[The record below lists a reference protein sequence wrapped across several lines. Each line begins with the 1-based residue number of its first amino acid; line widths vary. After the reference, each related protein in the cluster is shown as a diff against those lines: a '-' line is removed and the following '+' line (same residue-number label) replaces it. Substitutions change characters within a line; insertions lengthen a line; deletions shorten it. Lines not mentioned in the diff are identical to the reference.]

1 MLPGGNTTLLNNGND
16 RDEIRAKGLL
26 RITALAEW
34 MNSNEARPRP
44 EMIAER
50 INRFSKDYM
59 MNVEDVKELLSDA
72 SMSIQK
78 GVSAYDYLKGGKP
91 SFSRKAGTYMKY
103 LSNLKPEEYAS
114 VTREIGLSPEGQGMV
129 LENKGTNRNI
139 SADERQAIIDKGKRP
154 NFTEA
159 EYQRGEFGKVF

>member
-34 MNSNEARPRP
+34 MNGKVRPRP
-44 EMIAER
+44 EMIEER

-59 MNVEDVKELLSDA
+59 MNIEDVKELLSDA

-103 LSNLKPEEYAS
+103 LGNLTPDEYKS
-114 VTREIGLSPEGQGMV
+114 VTREIALSPDGQNLV
-129 LENKGTNRNI
+129 IDNQFTNRNI

-154 NFTEA
+154 NFTEE
-159 EYQRGEFGKVF
+159 EYNRGEFGKVF